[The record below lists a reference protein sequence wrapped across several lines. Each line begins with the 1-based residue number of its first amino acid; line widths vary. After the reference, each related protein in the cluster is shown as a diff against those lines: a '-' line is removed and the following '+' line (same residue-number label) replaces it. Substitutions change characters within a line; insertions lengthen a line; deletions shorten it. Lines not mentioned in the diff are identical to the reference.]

1 MRSPGRPPGIIRP
14 SCFRETRPM
23 PQFDDPRQF
32 WNERYA
38 DPGYIFGTAPNRF
51 LETEAGRLP
60 PSARVLDVACGEGRN
75 AVWLAERGHD
85 VVGLDI
91 SPLALEKAR
100 RLAAER
106 GANVRFE
113 EADLRTRAL
122 GEAEFD
128 AIVCIFIQFAAPEVR
143 ARLFEG
149 FARALKPGGLL
160 LMQGYTP
167 KQLEFRTGGPGALEN
182 LYTPEMLR
190 EAFADWRIARLESYE
205 AELSEGTKHVGMSAL
220 VDLVARRPG

>member
-1 MRSPGRPPGIIRP
+1 MRFPGRPTGIIRA

-38 DPGYIFGTAPNRF
+38 DAGYIFGTAPNRF
-51 LETEAGRLP
+51 LEAEAGRLP
-60 PSARVLDVACGEGRN
+60 PSARILDVACGEGRN

-106 GANVRFE
+106 GVTVRFE

-122 GEAEFD
+122 GEAQFD
-128 AIVCIFIQFAAPEVR
+128 AIACIFIQFAAPEVR

-149 FARALKPGGLL
+149 FALALKPGGLL

-167 KQLEFRTGGPGALEN
+167 KQLEFRTGGPGTLEN

-190 EAFADWRIARLESYE
+190 EAFADWRIERLESYE

-220 VDLVARRPG
+220 VDLVARRPA

>member
-1 MRSPGRPPGIIRP
+1 
-14 SCFRETRPM
+14 M

-32 WNERYA
+32 WNERFA
-38 DPGYIFGTAPNRF
+38 DPAYIFGTAPNRF
-51 LETEAGRLP
+51 LEAEAARLP
-60 PSARVLDVACGEGRN
+60 PAARVLDVACGEGRN
-75 AVWLAERGHD
+75 AVWLAARGHD

-106 GANVRFE
+106 GVSVRFD
-113 EADLRTRAL
+113 EADLRTHAWA
-122 GEAEFD
+122 EAEFD
-128 AIVCIFIQFAAPEVR
+128 AIVCIFIQFAAPAVR

-160 LMQGYTP
+160 LLQGYTP
-167 KQLEFRTGGPGALEN
+167 KQLEFRTGGPGTLEN

-190 EAFADWRIARLESYE
+190 EAFAAWRIERLEAYE

>member
-1 MRSPGRPPGIIRP
+1 
-14 SCFRETRPM
+14 M
-23 PQFDDPRQF
+23 PQFDDPREF
-32 WNERYA
+32 WNQRYA

-51 LETEAGRLP
+51 LEAEAGRLP
-60 PSARVLDVACGEGRN
+60 PAARILDVACGEGRN
-75 AVWLAERGHD
+75 AVWLAAHGHD

-91 SPLALEKAR
+91 APLALEKAR

-106 GANVRFE
+106 AVDVRFE
-113 EADLRTRAL
+113 EADLRTRAW

-128 AIVCIFIQFAAPEVR
+128 AIVCIFIQFAAPAER
-143 ARLFEG
+143 TRLFEG
-149 FARALKPGGLL
+149 FARALRPGGLL

-167 KQLEFRTGGPGALEN
+167 KQLEYGTGGPGTRDN

-190 EAFADWRIARLESYE
+190 EAFADWQIERLEAYD

-220 VDLVARRPG
+220 VDLVARRRG

>member
-1 MRSPGRPPGIIRP
+1 
-14 SCFRETRPM
+14 M

-32 WNERYA
+32 WNERFA

-51 LETEAGRLP
+51 LEAEAGRLP
-60 PSARVLDVACGEGRN
+60 PAARVLDVACGEGRN
-75 AVWLAERGHD
+75 AVWLAARGHD

-106 GANVRFE
+106 GVTVRFE
-113 EADLRTRAL
+113 EADLRTFEW
-122 GEAEFD
+122 GEGEFD
-128 AIVCIFIQFAAPEVR
+128 AIVCIFIQFAAPAVR

-160 LMQGYTP
+160 LLQGYTP
-167 KQLEFRTGGPGALEN
+167 KQLEFKTGGPGTLEN

-190 EAFADWRIARLESYE
+190 EAFAAWQIERLEAYE
-205 AELSEGTKHVGMSAL
+205 MELAEGTKHVGMSAL
-220 VDLVARRPG
+220 VDLVARRPA

>member
-1 MRSPGRPPGIIRP
+1 
-14 SCFRETRPM
+14 M

-38 DPGYIFGTAPNRF
+38 DAGYIFGTAPNRF
-51 LETEAGRLP
+51 LEAEAGRLP
-60 PSARVLDVACGEGRN
+60 PSARILDVACGEGRN

-106 GANVRFE
+106 GVTVRFE

-122 GEAEFD
+122 GEAQFD
-128 AIVCIFIQFAAPEVR
+128 AIACIFIQFAAPEVR

-149 FARALKPGGLL
+149 FALALKPGGLL

-167 KQLEFRTGGPGALEN
+167 KQLEFRTGGPGTLEN

-190 EAFADWRIARLESYE
+190 EAFADWRIERLESYE

-220 VDLVARRPG
+220 VDLVARRPA

>member
-1 MRSPGRPPGIIRP
+1 
-14 SCFRETRPM
+14 M

-38 DPGYIFGTAPNRF
+38 DPGYIFGTTPNRF
-51 LETEAGRLP
+51 LEAEAGRLP

-75 AVWLAERGHD
+75 AVWLAARGHD

-106 GANVRFE
+106 GVTVRFE

-149 FARALKPGGLL
+149 FALALKPGGLL

-167 KQLEFRTGGPGALEN
+167 KQLEFRTGGPGTLEN

-190 EAFADWRIARLESYE
+190 EAFADWRIERLEAYE

-220 VDLVARRPG
+220 VDLVARRPA